1 MNTLF
6 NINQNFVYL
15 RDISDLV
22 DFSLVN
28 QEFDKM
34 IFEQNVHNTI
44 SNNKFFFDNTNLLET
59 KHKIESE

>member
-44 SNNKFFFDNTNLLET
+44 SNNNKAFN
-59 KHKIESE
+59 KAIEP